1 MSKETEIAVL
11 TEDKEILS
19 TFKKVEKTNENGK
32 LVDLENCY
40 VTEEREEIDSSAILE
55 NMLSVKNFGTYFC
68 IGDYD
73 FVLKFRE
80 ILFAY
85 FDKNENCHAV
95 IKVHIVENVPLL
107 LFFSITFLQL
117 KKPVVKEKLKFNFIQ
132 NLSDGVSKPREVKL
146 KNLEKTFAYVRDTC
160 AYQLLFQNFNPG
172 TVNKFRY
179 REKLWSDKTDLTI
192 SVIDTDD
199 KELIELKRTTC
210 LIVTKDFVKDFS
222 YSRPHH
228 FLELCKQLQSSRV
241 LLVKPNFFCNY
252 TIEGLKEVLKG
263 ILPFL
268 KFADCVDEQIKLNLV
283 NDRSTEKTT
292 IQKVNDYQIID
303 CIDHLKE
310 VYRQILLVKETN
322 YKILSEVK
330 LKLVG
335 KSKIKE
341 GNNTQVHTTE
351 RYEKK
356 NIVLC
361 IDPTKII
368 SEFVQSAIVSSVL
381 SKSSFPEEPLKVLIV
396 GAGVGVTDF
405 FLKHVFG
412 NKVEVVNLEEDKALE
427 EVRVDYFGFKTGSK
441 WKYCDSVDYLR
452 NNKKKFDCIINES
465 VCVDRKE
472 GVSPSTRLLSKEVIY
487 FINESLSEEGT
498 FIVDLCAYSQ
508 STYLNHLKEIKVG
521 K

>member
-199 KELIELKRTTC
+199 KELIELIEDRDPSIFVSIPGL
-210 LIVTKDFVKDFS
+210 LILKSLDGEDQGICFEYNPNMNNKQKECYKLYNDLKDDYEKMKS
-222 YSRPHH
+222 N
-228 FLELCKQLQSSRV
+228 L
-241 LLVKPNFFCNY
+241 
-252 TIEGLKEVLKG
+252 
-263 ILPFL
+263 
-268 KFADCVDEQIKLNLV
+268 DCSKLIHN
-283 NDRSTEKTT
+283 N
-292 IQKVNDYQIID
+292 ID
-303 CIDHLKE
+303 
-310 VYRQILLVKETN
+310 
-322 YKILSEVK
+322 
-330 LKLVG
+330 G
-335 KSKIKE
+335 KS
-341 GNNTQVHTTE
+341 NT
-351 RYEKK
+351 
-356 NIVLC
+356 
-361 IDPTKII
+361 
-368 SEFVQSAIVSSVL
+368 VSRIN
-381 SKSSFPEEPLKVLIV
+381 SS
-396 GAGVGVTDF
+396 
-405 FLKHVFG
+405 
-412 NKVEVVNLEEDKALE
+412 N
-427 EVRVDYFGFKTGSK
+427 
-441 WKYCDSVDYLR
+441 
-452 NNKKKFDCIINES
+452 
-465 VCVDRKE
+465 
-472 GVSPSTRLLSKEVIY
+472 RLLSLSSN
-487 FINESLSEEGT
+487 INLPSIGNNNSFKSNNDMVFLYNFLERAILFEEDIEKVLVDMKVDSNSKFYNKGLVNKFLGKIKTLSMNLQREKPSEWNSFFDMSMNT
-498 FIVDLCAYSQ
+498 IS
-508 STYLNHLKEIKVG
+508 S
-521 K
+521 